1 MQSSLPSWVI
11 AVIVIV
17 IVVGVIVVGVI
28 AVIIMFLFP
37 RLRNHIYKKICC
49 RYEYY
54 YVL

>member
-1 MQSSLPSWVI
+1 MIGIVVG
-11 AVIVIV
+11 VIVVGV

-28 AVIIMFLFP
+28 AVIIVFLFP
-37 RLRNHIYKKICC
+37 RLRNHKYKEICC